1 MYIYI
6 YIYIYGRLEIK
17 GKTIKYDAGYSE
29 RYKIRV

>member
-1 MYIYI
+1 V
-6 YIYIYGRLEIK
+6 YGRLEIK

>member
-1 MYIYI
+1 VC
-6 YIYIYGRLEIK
+6 GRLEIK

>member
-1 MYIYI
+1 V

-17 GKTIKYDAGYSE
+17 GKTIKYDAGYGE

>member
-1 MYIYI
+1 V